1 MGKERF
7 FLEGV
12 GDWEVL
18 VPSTVYP
25 PREDTE
31 LLCKE
36 ISRLERHGGEA
47 VEIGCGS
54 GIVSILL
61 ASLGWKVT
69 SIDVNPF
76 AVSAT
81 RGNLERHGFPWD
93 RVIESGVGDGFEI
106 PEDTDLLVWNIP
118 YLDRGGDSEGLID
131 PIEEASLSDIPNG
144 GWGGALL
151 EIISDS
157 PISISSELMVLLVLR
172 TDPESAS
179 RISDWESHGWSCRS
193 LNSARMGGEKIEVFG
208 IWRTGSG
215 IGANMIESCGSTMDE
230 AKKLPGDGWQRVCS
244 SIQTDG
250 RGRRDSEW
258 ESTEGGLFATW
269 ALERKVLETIPP
281 GVLQTS
287 IGSIVAN
294 ELGASMKW
302 PNDIIS
308 EDGRKMGGVLV
319 ETSDGSPIRV
329 GVGANRH
336 GFDESGFTGSGWE
349 ETLGPI
355 DSREVFNRIDRS
367 VSSFFEQTGILP
379 VTSHDTLVSMSWEAL
394 SVLLSRGAMIEVD
407 GELVR
412 PVGLNRSGELEA
424 IGNSGHRVVAELD
437 GTEWLL

>member
-1 MGKERF
+1 
-7 FLEGV
+7 LEGV

-25 PREDTE
+25 PREDTK

-93 RVIESGVGDGFEI
+93 RVIETGVGDGFEI

-118 YLDRGGDSEGLID
+118 YLDRRGDSEGLID

-151 EIISDS
+151 KIISDS

-172 TDPESAS
+172 TDPESTS

-244 SIQTDG
+244 SMQTDG

-319 ETSDGSPIRV
+319 EASDGSPIRV

-336 GFDESGFTGSGWE
+336 GFHESGFTCSGWE

-367 VSSFFEQTGILP
+367 VSSFFEPTGILP
-379 VTSHDTLVSMSWEAL
+379 VTSHDTLVSMSWESL
-394 SVLLSRGAMIEVD
+394 SVLLSHGSMIEVD
-407 GELVR
+407 GELLR
-412 PVGLNRSGELEA
+412 PVGLNRSGELEV